1 MALRVSLLLPVFA
14 SSVLFSEQTHAFSL
28 PCGSILVPGEP
39 GFANS
44 TYIDNGRAGRLRQPA
59 LVAQAECTEDIPAA
73 MAYAQRNGLAFTVK
87 GGGHSAAGYSLAP
100 NGITVDMSRMNASRV
115 EYDPVTG
122 APLLW
127 VQAGARFGQ
136 VYERLNKTG
145 LILAGG
151 GCSTVGVSG
160 FTLGGGLSFLS
171 RAYGLAIDNLVSLRM
186 VAPNGTVLNIS
197 GDGSHQTDIWWA
209 LRGGGGGNFGVV
221 VDLTLRLHAG
231 EERTTVQEV
240 CWRGSE
246 AAIFALPKYA
256 AWLEPGT
263 TATGGADPRIGAPA
277 LLIRRRNSTSPAL
290 PTSPAPPPPPPPVD
304 LCVTLFAIEGVN
316 VSEQVES
323 LVAFVN
329 ASQAPDIVTDGCAGP
344 TATFYEW
351 ESRCGALKTGVDG
364 DDGYMSSG
372 VLLAGAL
379 DDGIV
384 AERLV
389 NGLAT
394 TPGERTIIN
403 FHDGGGAIRSPQDG
417 GAFAHRNF
425 NLIYQIKG
433 IWVPDDTGIATKLNM
448 EWGTKLQQSI
458 AAHVSGAYLNYIDPL
473 LSNWTTAYYG
483 DYYDR
488 LVRIK
493 QSFDPANFFRFNQSI
508 GATSETPAPT
518 SNCASSEIVALME
531 AFQAAQ
537 NAKDAAGLAAMYSE
551 NGLNFIPADGG
562 GAPTAIGRAAI
573 EASYAAYFST
583 LASIK
588 ETVNGPMIV
597 NGQTGAFAKT
607 IETTPKATSTTQ
619 GGRASRPSAK
629 VTVTHVVNWFEFDCS
644 TTSPP
649 LISTFHALFN
659 STA

>member
-1 MALRVSLLLPVFA
+1 MALLRASLLLSFLA
-14 SSVLFSEQTHAFSL
+14 GSVLFLFLQQSHAFSL

-73 MAYAQRNGLAFTVK
+73 MAYAQRNGLTFTVK

-145 LILAGG
+145 LVLAGG

-171 RAYGLAIDNLVSLRM
+171 RAYGLAIDNLVALRM
-186 VAPNGTVLNIS
+186 VAPNGTIMNIS
-197 GDGSHQTDIWWA
+197 GEGSHQADIWWA

-221 VDLTLRLHAG
+221 VDLTLRLHPG

-256 AWLEPGT
+256 AWLE
-263 TATGGADPRIGAPA
+263 ASTGGADPRIGAPA
-277 LLIRRRNSTSPAL
+277 LLIRRRNDTSPT
-290 PTSPAPPPPPPPVD
+290 PSPAPVD
-304 LCVTLFAIEGVN
+304 LCVTLFAIEEIN

-329 ASQAPDIVTDGCAGP
+329 ASETPDIVTDGCAGP

-379 DDGIV
+379 NDGIV

-403 FHDGGGAIRSPQDG
+403 FHDGGGAIRTSQD
-417 GAFAHRNF
+417 GAFAHRSF

-433 IWVPDDTGIATKLNM
+433 IWVPDDTGKATKANM
-448 EWGTKLQQSI
+448 DWGKKLQQSI
-458 AAHVSGAYLNYIDPL
+458 ATHVSGAYLNYIDPL

-508 GATSETPAPT
+508 GAASGAPVPAAK
-518 SNCASSEIVALME
+518 CAASEIVALME

-562 GAPTAIGRAAI
+562 APTAVGRAAI

-588 ETVNGPMIV
+588 ESVDGPMIV

-607 IETTPKATSTTQ
+607 IETVPKATST
-619 GGRASRPSAK
+619 GGDKARAVK
-629 VTVTHVVNWFEFDCS
+629 VTHVVNWFEFDCS
-644 TTSPP
+644 TAPP